1 MKYMRYVGFPRG
13 SDGKE
18 SACSAGDL
26 SLIPRSGRSLG
37 EGNGYPHQYSCLK
50 NSMDIGAWQATVH
63 GVTESDM
70 TEQLMHIHTG
80 SMYLYIYICCAQSWA
95 SQVGQ
100 WVKNIYSLYI
110 YSLSIYIV
118 LTALHV

>member
-1 MKYMRYVGFPRG
+1 MRFMGFPGG

-26 SLIPRSGRSLG
+26 SLIPGSGRSLG

-50 NSMDIGAWQATVH
+50 NSLDIGTWRATVH
-63 GVTESDM
+63 EVTESDM
-70 TEQLMHIHTG
+70 TEQLMHTHRGCI
-80 SMYLYIYICCAQSWA
+80 YLYIYIYICCVQSWA

-110 YSLSIYIV
+110 YIFSIYIV
-118 LTALHV
+118 LYSLHI